1 MEKISFKSKKFD
13 FLKESEVE
21 KNLEP
26 NSDRFGLNQNNSNTK
41 NYLTDCLMRFLFFSR
56 ATFFRRCLQRVVMV
70 VILFFITPLIS
81 CIDSEGNIYYSI
93 KVNASEFEDNID
105 YNNIYNLWEQPL
117 RVMKKTVEGE
127 WKIGTFSSPSGNGAF
142 KNTFVTITEDR
153 VIITKDET
161 EPNIHIIP
169 DSFSYRWETRKE
181 WHYRYIYSKDSIQ
194 LVDSVLRSLYVMVS
208 DDKTIEW
215 NFLDIENSRL
225 RGKNFESGKIF
236 MFFRNN

>member
-1 MEKISFKSKKFD
+1 MEK
-13 FLKESEVE
+13 FLSSPEGLATNK
-21 KNLEP
+21 P
-26 NSDRFGLNQNNSNTK
+26 NYNNRFGLNKIKSSIK
-41 NYLTDCLMRFLFFSR
+41 NDLVNCLMRFLFFSR

-81 CIDSEGNIYYSI
+81 CIDSEGNTYYSI
-93 KVNASEFEDNID
+93 KVSASDFIEDNID

-117 RVMKKTVEGE
+117 RVIKKTVEGE
-127 WKIGTFSSPSGNGAF
+127 WKIETFSSPSGSGVF
-142 KNTFVTITEDR
+142 KNTFVKITEDS
-153 VIITKDET
+153 VIITKAET
-161 EPNIHIIP
+161 DPVHIIP
-169 DSFSYRWETRKE
+169 DSFSYRWEIRE
-181 WHYRYIYSKDSIQ
+181 MWHYSTLSGQ
-194 LVDSVLRSLYVMVS
+194 VLDSVLRSIYVMVS